1 MPSFPI
7 NLGGLESEDPRNVP
21 LGAAQAPAPYPAKL
35 TPDVSAIPTYYQD
48 GQPACGGHAFA
59 WFKSYLDFLNLQ
71 LAVARSP
78 RFTYAIAKTLD
89 GIPNVE
95 GTTGE
100 ALFKSGKYFGTPDLS
115 LYPNDIH
122 RPKQQYADASQI
134 PNPAKENAVQNRTGT
149 YAVVYNPSLERTKQV
164 ITQNQAAIL
173 LIYCDDGFFGTNTPA
188 FTQKK
193 YGHFVVAYGYD
204 ENGVY
209 IVDSTEPT
217 SAYSYKY
224 IPATAFAAG
233 FIREAWTAVD
243 IPNWKLKGITSKIDL
258 IRYLT
263 TSIAFAQM
271 RLTALLKGR

>member
-1 MPSFPI
+1 MPSLPL
-7 NLGGLESEDPRNVP
+7 NLGGLRSTDPRNVP
-21 LGAAQAPAPYPAKL
+21 LGAVQAPAPYPATLK
-35 TPDVSAIPTYYQD
+35 PDVSAVPTYYQN

-71 LAVARSP
+71 LAIARSP
-78 RFTYAIAKTLD
+78 RFAYTIAKTLD
-89 GIPNVE
+89 GLPNVE

-100 ALFKSGKYFGTPDLS
+100 ALFKGGKYFGSPDLS

-122 RPKQQYADASQI
+122 LPKPQYADASQI
-134 PNPAKENAVQNRTGT
+134 PQAAKDNALQNKTGAF
-149 YAVVYNPSLERTKQV
+149 AVAYNPRLERVKQIV
-164 ITQNQAAIL
+164 AQNQATIL
-173 LIYCDDGFFGTNTPA
+173 LIWCDDGFFGTTTPT
-188 FTQKK
+188 FTYKL
-193 YGHFVVAYGYD
+193 YGHFIVAYGYP

-224 IPATAFAAG
+224 IPASAFANG

-243 IPNWKLKGITSKIDL
+243 IPNWQLLGITSNNDL

-263 TSIAFAQM
+263 TTIAFLQT
-271 RLTALLKGR
+271 RLKGR